1 METLIIVYLVS
12 AFINF
17 CILVSPTWFCD
28 ESKIEGEQIISLL
41 VLTLLGPVATVF
53 MAVTL
58 VVVLFV
64 GTSKLAYNI
73 SDKLADYINEKRGF

>member
-12 AFINF
+12 ALINF
-17 CILVSPTWFCD
+17 CIMVTPMVFCD
-28 ESKIEGEQIISLL
+28 TKVEGEQIISLL

-58 VVVLFV
+58 VAVLFAGIV
-64 GTSKLAYNI
+64 KLAYNL